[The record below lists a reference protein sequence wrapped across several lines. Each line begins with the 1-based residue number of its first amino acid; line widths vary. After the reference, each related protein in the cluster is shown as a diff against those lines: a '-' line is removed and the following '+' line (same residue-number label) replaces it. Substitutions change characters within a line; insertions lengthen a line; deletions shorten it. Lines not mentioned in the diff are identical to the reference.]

1 MRRRSGHRGQ
11 SFRWIATSMDATAV
25 ESRGIK
31 AWEVSPDLGLGL
43 SIGFSRLEEGD
54 VDAPAG
60 SGKKV
65 SRAAALAIAILS
77 AVAIG
82 VWLIADD
89 AGLTMADTVIPVL
102 VGGAVGLVVA
112 IVLVLA
118 VSRFRTAFSR
128 MRTPSVLLLGGLG
141 LWAWLLL
148 EPTILIGMI
157 VGLAATVYFLIVLA
171 LIFDPWHTRRSE
183 QQEF

>member
-1 MRRRSGHRGQ
+1 MKEGD
-11 SFRWIATSMDATAV
+11 MDA
-25 ESRGIK
+25 
-31 AWEVSPDLGLGL
+31 P
-43 SIGFSRLEEGD
+43 
-54 VDAPAG
+54 PG
-60 SGKKV
+60 SGRKV
-65 SRAAALAIAILS
+65 SRAAALAIAILIAG

-82 VWLIADD
+82 VWLVADD
-89 AGLTMADTVIPVL
+89 AGLTMGDTVIPVL
-102 VGGAVGLVVA
+102 VEGAVGLVVA

-141 LWAWLLL
+141 FWAWLLL

-171 LIFDPWHTRRSE
+171 LIFDPWHTRRS
-183 QQEF
+183 QQQGR